1 MDCLE
6 KEMKKV
12 KVTKFKYA
20 LDDNLLEKI
29 NLMTER
35 CVQKNPK
42 RDAVLLIEGAEGEG
56 KTSLSVALAYYISS
70 ISNREFSH
78 KNIFFDV
85 AKMIKFL
92 QNTDGQI
99 AIWDEPALQALSGDA
114 LSRVVKNLKRML
126 MMCRNKRHF
135 IIINMTYFTE
145 FGGYIVWQRPLGM
158 IHVYSRNGL
167 QAGRFV
173 YIRKKYLERLWLDWK
188 SKKQR
193 NYKKWGSNICRGTF
207 PDVLNPDYKGNVLE
221 DFNFNAYEKNKN
233 DAISSIGVLEE
244 RPSEDKLRKDIILE
258 MIRNNENSPNKL
270 TNEQVMK
277 VFGIGNGTFY
287 RYKRALSS
295 SPILPATINN
305 NKGNTDKILAD
316 EQEDDSVVPILYSD
330 EKEVVPKP
338 DDLGLND
345 GESLDE

>member
-1 MDCLE
+1 MI
-6 KEMKKV
+6 
-12 KVTKFKYA
+12 VTKFNYY
-20 LDDNLLEKI
+20 LDDKLLKKI
-29 NLMTER
+29 NLMNDR
-35 CVQKNPK
+35 CVQRNPK
-42 RDAVLLIEGAEGEG
+42 RDAVLLVEGAEGEG
-56 KTSLSVALAYYISS
+56 KTSLSIAIAYYISS

-92 QNTDGQI
+92 QDTDGQI

-114 LSRVVKNLKRML
+114 LSKVVKNLKRML

-158 IHVYSRNGL
+158 IHVYSRNESE
-167 QAGRFV
+167 AGRFV

-193 NYKKWGSNICRGTF
+193 NYKKWGSKVCRGTF
-207 PDVLNPDYKGNVLE
+207 PDVMNPDYENNVLE
-221 DFNFNAYEKNKN
+221 EFNFKAYEKNKN
-233 DAISSIGVLEE
+233 DAISSIGTETKKVTEQ
-244 RPSEDKLRKDIILE
+244 DVKKKLIDE
-258 MIRNNENSPNKL
+258 MILRNESSGRKL
-270 TNEQVMK
+270 TQRQISAL
-277 VFGIGNGTFY
+277 IGVEEHTIT
-287 RYKRALSS
+287 RHKRALSS
-295 SPILPATINN
+295 LNTERADNN
-305 NKGNTDKILAD
+305 NNMGNTDKILAD

-338 DDLGLND
+338 DDLGLNE